1 MVGWLVGWV
10 DGVWGLVFGVRGL
23 GFSAAVFWL
32 VVFWFGIC
40 FCIGFCWFAISG
52 CFCFCI
58 GLQSGYVLVCSLF
71 FSGLQFV
78 FFWFAISGCFCFFLV
93 CNLFFSLVFI
103 LFCYR
108 RLLSGLLFVFFS
120 GLQFLVVSGC
130 LVFGFYGS
138 WFSGFWFYDF
148 CFLVFWFMLSFFGS
162 GSESGSGSLNLSLY
176 FLAGAG
182 ISEGSAAGPTFHR
195 RLSSWLNHEPNFEC
209 MCLMLAPI

>member
-1 MVGWLVGWV
+1 LQ
-10 DGVWGLVFGVRGL
+10 F
-23 GFSAAVFWL
+23 L
-32 VVFWFGIC
+32 VVSVFS
-40 FCIGFCWFAISG
+40 WFAI
-52 CFCFCI
+52 CLFI
-58 GLQSGYVLVCSLF
+58 GFYF
-71 FSGLQFV
+71 GLLSTFAI
-78 FFWFAISGCFCFFLV
+78 WFAF
-93 CNLFFSLVFI
+93 
-103 LFCYR
+103 
-108 RLLSGLLFVFFS
+108 FFS

>member
-1 MVGWLVGWV
+1 MFGLLLPGLQSVFV
-10 DGVWGLVFGVRGL
+10 LVFLVCN
-23 GFSAAVFWL
+23 FWL
-32 VVFWFGIC
+32 FLFLY
-40 FCIGFCWFAISG
+40 WFAIWL
-52 CFCFCI
+52 CT
-58 GLQSGYVLVCSLF
+58 GLQS
-71 FSGLQFV
+71 V
-78 FFWFAISGCFCFFLV
+78 FFLVRIFWGFAISGCFCFFLV

-108 RLLSGLLFVFFS
+108 RLLSVLLFFFS

-162 GSESGSGSLNLSLY
+162 GSGSGSGSLKLSLY